1 MNRVCRSRIT
11 QTASLNLLGECM
23 LAKKVLCL
31 VHLDFEEYHLEI
43 GGSYLIKYF
52 CMMGFYVMGS
62 RIPLIREQIV
72 CVMFQVGL
80 ELNLHVADI
89 KQDSKCW
96 LKLGQ
101 LH

>member
-1 MNRVCRSRIT
+1 MW
-11 QTASLNLLGECM
+11 TASLNLLGECM

-43 GGSYLIKYF
+43 GGRYLIKVFLLGELLCY
-52 CMMGFYVMGS
+52 GKWD
-62 RIPLIREQIV
+62 PLIRALEQIV

-80 ELNLHVADI
+80 ELNWHVAGI
-89 KQDSKCW
+89 KPDSNWW

>member
-1 MNRVCRSRIT
+1 M

-52 CMMGFYVMGS
+52 CMVGFYVMGS
-62 RIPLIREQIV
+62 GTPPLE
-72 CVMFQVGL
+72 
-80 ELNLHVADI
+80 
-89 KQDSKCW
+89 SK
-96 LKLGQ
+96 
-101 LH
+101 